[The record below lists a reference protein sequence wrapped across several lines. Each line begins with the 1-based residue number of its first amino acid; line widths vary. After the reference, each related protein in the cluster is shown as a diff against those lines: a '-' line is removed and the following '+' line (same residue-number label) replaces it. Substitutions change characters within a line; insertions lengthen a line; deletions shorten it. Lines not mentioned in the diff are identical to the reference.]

1 MKIEATLR
9 YFRLIIGRLKG
20 LKVKGSIYR
29 AINSHHKEMA
39 LWPLSH
45 LSVNPNHYNQ
55 AVGWGEETRG

>member
-1 MKIEATLR
+1 MKIEANLR

-20 LKVKGSIYR
+20 LKVKGCIYR

-45 LSVNPNHYNQ
+45 LSVNPNH
-55 AVGWGEETRG
+55 